1 MKALFSKNIKHFSTL
16 ESTNIEAEKWVL
28 ANKPGEGSVVMA
40 DFQTTGQGLGE
51 NIWESEAKMNLLAS
65 IILYPHFLD
74 AADQYML
81 NKIIALSVKDCVRK
95 FTGRPDVFIKWPN
108 DIYVGKL
115 KISGILSRN
124 AISGN
129 KIIHTIAGI
138 GLNVNQTKF
147 PPNIPNPVSVKMITG
162 RDFTIREILHELLL
176 VLEGYYEMLK
186 NGKEFEIN
194 KNYLYALFN
203 FNRLAK
209 YSSEGEI
216 FEGTITGVTPFGHL
230 IMKINEGFKE
240 FDLKE
245 IQYLFE

>member
-1 MKALFSKNIKHFSTL
+1 MRPLFIKNIKHFSTL
-16 ESTNIEAEKWVL
+16 ESTNIEAENWVL
-28 ANKPGEGSVVMA
+28 KSKPAGGSAVLA
-40 DFQTTGQGLGE
+40 DFQAMGRGMGDNL
-51 NIWESEAKMNLLAS
+51 WESEAKMNLLAS
-65 IILYPHFLD
+65 IILYPVFLD
-74 AADQYML
+74 AADQFML

-95 FTGRPDVFIKWPN
+95 FTGSPDVFIKWPN

-129 KIIHTIAGI
+129 NIIHTIAGI

-147 PPNIPNPVSVKMITG
+147 PPKIPNPVSIKMITG
-162 RDFTIREILHELLL
+162 KDFTIREILNELLL
-176 VLEGYYEMLK
+176 NLEGYYEKLK
-186 NGKEFEIN
+186 NGNVSEIN
-194 KNYLYALFN
+194 KNYLDVLFN
-203 FNRLAK
+203 YNRSAK

-216 FEGTITGVTPFGHL
+216 FEGIITGVTPFGHL
-230 IMKINEGFKE
+230 ILQINEGFKE